1 MKKAVFKSSIL
12 LLTIILYSCSSE
24 KEIPKSLPKLTTTT
38 VTDITLVSA
47 SSGGIITND
56 GGSEIYTKG
65 IVWNTAP
72 SPTTSLTTKSIDGS
86 GIGSFSSS
94 VTKLVPSSNYF
105 VRAYAINSVG
115 TGYGNEI
122 IFTTNTA
129 TPVVLPSLLTTA
141 VTSITT
147 NSAVSG
153 GNIISDGGSPITAR
167 GIVWNANPD
176 LVPTTIELTTKTT
189 DGRGLGLFTSIL
201 ADLNAS
207 TTYSVRSY
215 ATNSL
220 GTYYG
225 PEIQFKTNAEPTEVT
240 DIDGNVYPLSNTICF
255 IPQSLTL
262 VDCYKKI
269 ISSKKNL
276 DVSRYT
282 DGTPI
287 PQVTDPKEWINL
299 RTGAWCYYENNSAN
313 GITYGKLYNW
323 YAVMGIYDVASSVDP
338 SLRKTLVPVGYHIP
352 TYSEFETLSKI
363 SLMKEGGTS
372 HWLTPNTGAGFPDRH
387 YSILLPGGY
396 RLQDGKFA
404 GIQRYGFW
412 WSSTSASITSE
423 SAWNFV
429 LVNNSSK
436 GTINLEQKWNALSV
450 IFIKD

>member
-12 LLTIILYSCSSE
+12 LLTIIFYSCSSE

-189 DGRGLGLFTSIL
+189 DGGGLGLFTSTL
-201 ADLNAS
+201 VDLYAS
-207 TTYSVRSY
+207 TTYSVRAY

-225 PEIQFKTNAEPTEVT
+225 PEIQFKTNAKPTEVT
-240 DIDGNVYPLSNTICF
+240 DIDGNVYPLSTVFCTSTPSIMNCATGI
-255 IPQSLTL
+255 
-262 VDCYKKI
+262 V
-269 ISSKKNL
+269 SSKKNL
-276 DVSRYT
+276 NVSRYT

-287 PQVTDPKEWINL
+287 PQVTDPTEWINL
-299 RTGAWCYYENNSAN
+299 RTGAWCYYENSSTN

-323 YAVMGIYDVASSVDP
+323 YAVMGINDAASFVDP
-338 SLRKTLVPVGYHIP
+338 SLRKKLVPVGYHVP
-352 TYSEFETLSKI
+352 TYSEFELLSK
-363 SLMKEGGTS
+363 SNYTLKEGGTS
-372 HWLTPNTGAGFPDRH
+372 HWLTPNTGVSTA
-387 YSILLPGGY
+387 YSFMLLPGGY
-396 RLQDGKFA
+396 RLQDGSFA
-404 GIQRYGFW
+404 GMQRYGFW
-412 WSSTSASITSE
+412 WSSTSASITS
-423 SAWNFV
+423 AWNLV
-429 LVNNSSK
+429 LTNNQYNGWISSE
-436 GTINLEQKWNALSV
+436 NKWNALSV